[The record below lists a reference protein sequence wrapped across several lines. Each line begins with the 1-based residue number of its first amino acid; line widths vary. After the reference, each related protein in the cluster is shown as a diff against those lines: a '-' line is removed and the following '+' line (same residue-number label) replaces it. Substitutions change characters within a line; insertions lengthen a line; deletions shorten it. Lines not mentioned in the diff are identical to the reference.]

1 MIIRYAFFKSRTPL
15 SGIFYENY
23 TVNETN
29 KWEKSIKS

>member
-1 MIIRYAFFKSRTPL
+1 MIIRYALFKSQAPL
-15 SGIFYENY
+15 SGLFYEIY